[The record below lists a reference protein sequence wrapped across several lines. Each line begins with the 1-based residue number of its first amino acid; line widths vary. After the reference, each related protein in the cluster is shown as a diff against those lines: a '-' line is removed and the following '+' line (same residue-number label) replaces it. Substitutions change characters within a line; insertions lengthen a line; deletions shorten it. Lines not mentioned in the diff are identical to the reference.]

1 MGGEPRTADQT
12 VTVYSVQFYELEA
25 QVAHESAE
33 VVLPVVLEK
42 TGAKSVIDVGCGTGA
57 WAAVALN
64 LGCTIEA
71 VDFGVPEHLKLVNIV
86 EHDLNH
92 VAYPCKGWD
101 LAICLETA
109 EHLDPEAGPYLI
121 RGLSEARSVLFSAAT
136 PGQPGVGHINTRPH
150 AYWHALFARY
160 GFIPTHIG
168 PDFGPPVA
176 SFYVRNLFL
185 YQRTGE

>member
-1 MGGEPRTADQT
+1 MYDTA
-12 VTVYSVQFYELEA
+12 FYEAETI
-25 QVAHESAE
+25 VAMESAN
-33 VVLPVVLEK
+33 VVLPVVLAK
-42 TGAKSVIDVGCGTGA
+42 TGAQSVIDIGCGTGA
-57 WAAVALN
+57 WAAVAAE
-64 LGCTIEA
+64 LGCTVRG
-71 VDFGVPEHLKLVNIV
+71 VDFGVPEHLQLVPVV
-86 EHDLNH
+86 EHDLNE

-160 GFIPTHIG
+160 GFTPTHIG

-176 SFYVRNLFL
+176 DFYCRNLFL
-185 YQRTGE
+185 YRRADD